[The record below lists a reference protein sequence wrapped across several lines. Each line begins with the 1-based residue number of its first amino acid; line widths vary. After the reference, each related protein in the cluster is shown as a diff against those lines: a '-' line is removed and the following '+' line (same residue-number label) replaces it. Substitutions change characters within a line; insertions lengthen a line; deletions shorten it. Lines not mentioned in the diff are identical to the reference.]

1 MTTSPSSLSSS
12 TIALVTGANKGI
24 GLEVARQLAQ
34 QGLTV
39 LIGARDQQRGEAA
52 ATQLQAEGLR
62 AQFLQLDV
70 TDGASLTAAAADVKA
85 RYGKLDIL
93 VNNAGVQLDDQPP
106 SQVSI
111 QVLQDT
117 FNMNVFGVVRVTQAM
132 LPLLRAAEAAR
143 IVNMGSAMGSLTL
156 TSDPDNMRSGYW
168 LLAYAASKAALNAV
182 TVQFANEL
190 RVEGIKVNAADPG
203 YVATDLTGQ
212 QGFNSVEDGA
222 LPAVRLAL
230 LPADGP
236 TASFFNIDGSMP
248 W

>member
-12 TIALVTGANKGI
+12 TIALVTGSNKGI